1 MPKLSQRR
9 RNCLL
14 DYDMPERD
22 RPPAAR
28 DWTQKEQTWALEN
41 DLLKVG
47 PEIGAHILTEKGRK
61 VLQDDFIQSSQPRR
75 HTCGYE
81 RP

>member
-1 MPKLSQRR
+1 
-9 RNCLL
+9 
-14 DYDMPERD
+14 MPERD

-61 VLQDDFIQSSQPRR
+61 VLQDDFIQSR
-75 HTCGYE
+75 
-81 RP
+81 